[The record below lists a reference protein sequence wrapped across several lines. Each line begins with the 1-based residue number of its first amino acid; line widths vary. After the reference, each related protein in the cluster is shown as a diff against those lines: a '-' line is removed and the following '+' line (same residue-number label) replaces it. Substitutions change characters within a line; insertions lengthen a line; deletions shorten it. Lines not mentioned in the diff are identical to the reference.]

1 MTNSSPPPP
10 PNAVPPRPSAAP
22 PPAASP
28 PISPPQ
34 TEPPPRPPQQTP
46 PPTTAQAYGSAPVP
60 PPQQPPAPPHAAGQN
75 NPFAALGLAA
85 TWGTALI
92 PAGIALAGGLVTAVL
107 LILIMAVSGGTED
120 LTREV
125 GLGSADMTGASFAV
139 VIPFILVALALGGSG
154 VVRFGAGYGESGSFD
169 AAAHLTGAPLVISI
183 VMLGLLWWTTK
194 RSEVRHPSPNVT
206 ATWLRIGIGTLAL
219 TLLHFLLQLV
229 FAARTTEEVWGG
241 TLSIELSAVTVRTF
255 FLPLLVI
262 LVASIWGR
270 AAGHF
275 MGTRA
280 IGASFLRWIVPS
292 GYVVLVHLALS
303 IGIMSIVGLL
313 VGLFAKDIP
322 WQVVPL
328 LFVNLGAALTSLVHG
343 GGVTM
348 HAAGAFESFMDSTS
362 TTITLFSSDTPGLL
376 WLGVLVTVVAVLAA
390 SLVATTTRRPSW
402 TTQGNDPHRWLMM
415 WQGPI
420 AFAVVWGLMSL
431 LVLPLGASLSG
442 SGELAELMGGS
453 GSAHAGIGAA
463 PWTFLVFLLWG
474 GVVEVVSRTIGPR
487 LVMTL
492 PGVAKFLTGRAI
504 HPYWGH
510 TLQMPEPRGALVH
523 PDVARDM
530 AMQAPAV
537 SQQAGASQ
545 PYGTPQQPGDPQQGP
560 PPGGGGGAAPPG
572 GYAPQA
578 PAQPFDRRRATF
590 IAGIAGA
597 LVVVIVGGILV
608 VTQINSRAFG
618 PEGVAQ
624 KYFSALA
631 DGDAQGALELA
642 DVDVPA
648 EQRTLLTNEVLGAA
662 QALPA
667 DVSVDGSTVDSDSAT
682 VDVSY
687 DLGGSKESLTLS
699 LQKAGRTALFFDDWR
714 LQSPQVSH
722 LTVVAPGLDSV
733 RVNGVEVPTAEGAV
747 DLPAFPALY
756 TVGLAE
762 ESDFVSADDVQARV
776 FFGGADDL
784 SGDSAT
790 LQASASDTFQSAVE
804 EQVRAHIDECAA
816 SSELEPADCPFSAS
830 GLWYID
836 DAQGVSWSIDA
847 YPMVS
852 VQTPEEYGYYGD
864 PADAAAWYVV
874 TSTPGDATVTGTHED
889 FSGDREEFEEDQTL
903 TVGGTASIVDGEVV
917 FEPHSDDGGW

>member
-722 LTVVAPGLDSV
+722 LTVAAPGLDSV

-776 FFGGADDL
+776 FFGGADDS